1 MPSGNSYQDVIN
13 HLTKQGYK
21 TRQGKKF
28 SHSTLNSL
36 LRNEKYYGTY
46 IYNRE
51 GGKRKA
57 KRVLIERFD
66 EVRNETAIPAIITN
80 AQFDKVQAILNSRKS
95 CRPHQ
100 NANPEYFLTG
110 FVVCKSCGSSMSG
123 LSNRGGKMKTLV
135 RTYAC
140 PSHGVKRGKTCKTK
154 SINAKYLETAVKT
167 ILTDKVNAYLSSPN
181 TQKTVFNLLKQSKLE
196 EVKSTQKH
204 IDGLEDKIC
213 GLIDK
218 AANPKTLPAVAERC
232 ETQANEAI
240 QLQNGHK
247 ARLIEL
253 NTILS
258 RIDEIEAEF
267 TAQSAKL
274 TVEDIFTSHATAR
287 EIIGVFIEKIIV
299 DDKSDEIEIVFKN
312 QEN

>member
-66 EVRNETAIPAIITN
+66 EVRNETAIPAIITK

-140 PSHGVKRGKTCKTK
+140 PNHGVKRDKTCKTK
-154 SINAKYLETAVKT
+154 SINAKYLETAIKN
-167 ILTDKVNAYLSSPN
+167 ILADKVNAYLSAPN
-181 TQKTVFNLLKQSKLE
+181 TQKSVFDLLRSSKVE
-196 EVKSTQKH
+196 EVKNTQKR
-204 IDGLEDKIC
+204 IKSLDDYIN
-213 GLIDK
+213 GLIAK
-218 AANPKTLPAVAERC
+218 AVNPKTSKAVAQRC
-232 ETQANEAI
+232 DEQANEAI
-240 QLQNGHK
+240 EAQAQHK
-247 ARLIEL
+247 ARLVEL
-253 NTILS
+253 QEMLS
-258 RIDEIEAEF
+258 HVDEIEAAF
-267 TAQSAKL
+267 AAKTECL
-274 TVEDIFTSHATAR
+274 TVDDIFKSYAIAR
-287 EIIGVFIEKIIV
+287 EIVGLFVEKIVV
-299 DDKSDEIEIVFKN
+299 DDTNDDIEIILKD
-312 QEN
+312 

>member
-1 MPSGNSYQDVIN
+1 M
-13 HLTKQGYK
+13 
-21 TRQGKKF
+21 
-28 SHSTLNSL
+28 
-36 LRNEKYYGTY
+36 LRNEKYCGVY

-51 GGKRKA
+51 DGKRKK
-57 KRVLIERFD
+57 KRVLIEPFD
-66 EVRNETAIPAIITN
+66 EVRNETAIPAIITK
-80 AQFDKVQAILNSRKS
+80 AQFKKVQGILDKRKS

-100 NANPEYFLTG
+100 NHNPEYILTG

-140 PSHGVKRGKTCKTK
+140 PNHGVKRGKTCKTK
-154 SINAKYLETAVKT
+154 SINAKYLETAIKN
-167 ILTDKVNAYLSSPN
+167 ILADKVNAYLSSPN

-247 ARLIEL
+247 ARLVEL
-253 NTILS
+253 QNMLS
-258 RIDEIEAEF
+258 HVDEIEAAF
-267 TAQSAKL
+267 AAKTECL
-274 TVEDIFTSHATAR
+274 TVDDIFKSYAIAR
-287 EIIGVFIEKIIV
+287 EIVGLFVEKIIV
-299 DDKSDEIEIVFKN
+299 DVKSDEIEIVFKN
-312 QEN
+312 

>member
-1 MPSGNSYQDVIN
+1 M
-13 HLTKQGYK
+13 
-21 TRQGKKF
+21 
-28 SHSTLNSL
+28 
-36 LRNEKYYGTY
+36 LRNEKYCGVY

-51 GGKRKA
+51 DGKRKK
-57 KRVLIERFD
+57 KRVLIEPFD
-66 EVRNETAIPAIITN
+66 EVRNETAIPAIITK
-80 AQFDKVQAILNSRKS
+80 AQFKKVQGILDKRKS

-100 NANPEYFLTG
+100 NHNPEYILTG
-110 FVVCKSCGSSMSG
+110 FVECKSCGSSMSG

-140 PSHGVKRGKTCKTK
+140 PNHGVKRGKTCKTK

-167 ILTDKVNAYLSSPN
+167 VLTDKVNAYLSSPN

-253 NTILS
+253 RS
-258 RIDEIEAEF
+258 EERRVGKEC
-267 TAQSAKL
+267 S
-274 TVEDIFTSHATAR
+274 
-287 EIIGVFIEKIIV
+287 G
-299 DDKSDEIEIVFKN
+299 
-312 QEN
+312 

>member
-1 MPSGNSYQDVIN
+1 M
-13 HLTKQGYK
+13 
-21 TRQGKKF
+21 
-28 SHSTLNSL
+28 NSL

-66 EVRNETAIPAIITN
+66 EVRNETAIPAIITK

-140 PSHGVKRGKTCKTK
+140 PNHGVKRGKTCKTK